1 MANIASILTGPSV
14 ASTGGLTGIDLTTA
28 RNNVGLEMPGTDAN
42 GNPARYIYM
51 QGVASCLRGSWVAF
65 DELFVTTLLVA
76 NGLGRVAIAMAAIDA
91 TTSFGWFAICGAI
104 QGLCLA
110 SYADNAKVWATS
122 TAGSVDDADVATDL
136 IINAVGRSARA
147 VAGANSGMALFQ
159 IQNPFALNEVYN

>member
-1 MANIASILTGPSV
+1 MANIASILTGPLASV
-14 ASTGGLTGIDLTTA
+14 GGLTNIDLTTA
-28 RNNVGLEMPGTDAN
+28 RNDVGMESAGTDAN

-65 DELFVTTLLVA
+65 DELFIPTLLIA

-91 TTSFGWFAICGAI
+91 TTSYGWYAIQGAI

-122 TAGSVDDADVATDL
+122 TAGSVDDADVAVDL
-136 IINAVGRSARA
+136 VINAIGRSNRA
-147 VAGANSGMALFQ
+147 TTGANSGMALFQ
-159 IQNPFALNEVYN
+159 IYNPFALNEVYN